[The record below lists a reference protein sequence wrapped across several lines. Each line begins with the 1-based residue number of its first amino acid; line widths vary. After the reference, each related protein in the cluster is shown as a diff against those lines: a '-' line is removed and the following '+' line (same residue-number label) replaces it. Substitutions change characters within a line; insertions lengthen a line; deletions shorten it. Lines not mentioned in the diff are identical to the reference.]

1 MEMEVIIN
9 KSKSYSFN
17 EVEIGDVFSDDLGR
31 FMMKVSYETAICLDD
46 NMVYGINS
54 NTKCYLR
61 DCVIIERELLENLK
75 KGANGYE

>member
-1 MEMEVIIN
+1 MEVIIN
-9 KSKSYSFN
+9 KSKSCSFK

-46 NMVYGINS
+46 NTIYGINS
-54 NTKCYLR
+54 NVKCYLR

>member
-1 MEMEVIIN
+1 METIIN
-9 KSKSYSFN
+9 EIEYQIFGSL
-17 EVEIGDVFSDDLGR
+17 EIGDVFSDDLGR

-46 NMVYGINS
+46 NTVYGINS
-54 NTKCYLR
+54 KTKCYLR

>member
-1 MEMEVIIN
+1 MDVIIN
-9 KSKSYSFN
+9 DIPTYPFKDVK
-17 EVEIGDVFSDDLGR
+17 IGDVFSDDLGR

-46 NMVYGINS
+46 STVYGINS
-54 NTKCYLR
+54 KTKCYLR